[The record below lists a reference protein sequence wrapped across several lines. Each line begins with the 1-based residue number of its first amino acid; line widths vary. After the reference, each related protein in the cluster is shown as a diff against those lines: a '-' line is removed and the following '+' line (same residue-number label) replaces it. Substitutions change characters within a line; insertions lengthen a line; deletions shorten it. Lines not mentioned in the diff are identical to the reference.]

1 MGRSREGP
9 AHFLV
14 GFEARLQ
21 SDGYAAY
28 GKIGG
33 PGLLQFGCWAQVRSK
48 FVDASKLDVREAR
61 SVAVV
66 VAIGKLYE
74 LERVAREGGL
84 TPWER
89 EALRLRECPALL
101 VSLKALLTQS
111 GAGALPK
118 SALGRACTYALKQWE
133 RLERYAAMGNGM
145 VEIDNNWAENAL
157 RTIALGRKNWMQ
169 IGSEGSG
176 PKVAAILSVL
186 ATCKR
191 LGIKARDYLLEVLPR
206 LSYRATRPEVQ
217 GLMPLEELTPAAWQR
232 ARAKAEETLA

>member
-1 MGRSREGP
+1 
-9 AHFLV
+9 
-14 GFEARLQ
+14 
-21 SDGYAAY
+21 
-28 GKIGG
+28 
-33 PGLLQFGCWAQVRSK
+33 
-48 FVDASKLDVREAR
+48 
-61 SVAVV
+61 
-66 VAIGKLYE
+66 
-74 LERVAREGGL
+74 
-84 TPWER
+84 
-89 EALRLRECPALL
+89 

-206 LSYRATRPEVQ
+206 LSYQATRQEVEW
-217 GLMPLEELTPAAWQR
+217 LMPLKELTPAAWQR
-232 ARAKAEETLA
+232 ARARAEETLAELKRALSSARPAGNRERDGSGKTAHARRVSRSPSSGEMQFAGGILYTEVSIKQLQEVHRRCHPAEQPCCEGEESVEFPV